1 MCSDGT
7 VRITGGSTLLAG
19 VVEVCV
25 NTRWG
30 TVCENNWNDMAASV
44 VCHQLGY
51 QDGWYTT

>member
-7 VRITGGSTLLAG
+7 VRVTGGSTLLAG